1 MPVLKRIARSLF
13 PELYCRLAAAS
24 KFFQFGVAIRVLLK
38 GELEGH
44 PLHNEFIPRLCST
57 VLDKDAFLLCDIGA
71 NVGVF
76 SARVMQYCDNIEIIA
91 FEPQRS
97 NHEELS
103 RMAVRNHNVEL
114 RKIGIGS
121 EPGTLTFNQY
131 SQHGLSSF
139 KELRRGAYGA
149 HEEGENPVES
159 YAVEVSTLDKELS
172 NVSYGKKYF

>member
-131 SQHGLSSF
+131 S
-139 KELRRGAYGA
+139 
-149 HEEGENPVES
+149 
-159 YAVEVSTLDKELS
+159 
-172 NVSYGKKYF
+172 